1 MQSNVVH
8 NIMPVFFTVADEM
21 ELLVQAIRNSVHKKV
36 TWGLETSYCVYSNWK
51 NKFLFDNKI

>member
-1 MQSNVVH
+1 
-8 NIMPVFFTVADEM
+8 MPVFFTIADEM